1 MVLPWSSS
9 DSSATKGLPNHFR
22 DGPCIKTPSGDSKE
36 FKEEGGRPRSLRR
49 KEGSQGVSRR
59 AEDVSKVD
67 LVWSSYDSSAIKCH
81 LNDFR
86 CVS

>member
-1 MVLPWSSS
+1 MLQKAFQIILEMDHVSRPLQVIPRSLRRE
-9 DSSATKGLPNHFR
+9 A
-22 DGPCIKTPSGDSKE
+22 KE
-36 FKEEGGRPRSLRR
+36 FKEE
-49 KEGSQGVSRR
+49 GVSRR